1 MFDTEPVAEAIEYE
15 TVKFNSGDASLTE
28 SLLQQYT
35 NLSKMET
42 DLAWWHLYDGTSP
55 AD

>member
-15 TVKFNSGDASLTE
+15 TVTFNPGNASLGD
-28 SLLQQYT
+28 SLSHEYT
-35 NLSKMET
+35 KPSKMET
-42 DLAWWHLYDGTSP
+42 NLAWWHLYDGTLS